1 MKSLPKFGSFS
12 TDLCLSH
19 LNKIYIVPSLAIP
32 LKTLLPT
39 NGETTNRIQ
48 GHSIVKRLN

>member
-12 TDLCLSH
+12 IDLCLSH

-39 NGETTNRIQ
+39 NGETTNRVE

>member
-12 TDLCLSH
+12 IDLCLSH
-19 LNKIYIVPSLAIP
+19 LNKIYIFVPSLAIP

-39 NGETTNRIQ
+39 NGETTNN
-48 GHSIVKRLN
+48 G

>member
-12 TDLCLSH
+12 IDLCLSH

-32 LKTLLPT
+32 LETLLPT
-39 NGETTNRIQ
+39 NGETTKKAK
-48 GHSIVKRLN
+48 G